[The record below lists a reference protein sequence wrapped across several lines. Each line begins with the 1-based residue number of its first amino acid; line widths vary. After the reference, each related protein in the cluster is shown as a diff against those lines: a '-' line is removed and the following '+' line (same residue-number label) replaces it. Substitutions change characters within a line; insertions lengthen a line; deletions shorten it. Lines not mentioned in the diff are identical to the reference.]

1 MVRHTALAILGLAVG
16 LLGCHHSAL
25 DSGASR
31 SGANSRSGTIGDP
44 EFLDAH
50 VDPVPR
56 GISMLALDHVIRDAP
71 EIAIPGVGL
80 VDPETFFGFHP
91 LELNVIVTNDLG
103 TASDPYGS
111 DFQGAAAVGG
121 DVYASSFSV
130 NDQDLAPAGVALY
143 AGGAVDFTGA
153 IEHGGLDAGGDIL
166 LDAAS
171 VEGDVS
177 GGGDLDGSG
186 LVTGD
191 ATLAGQHLAAGVITV
206 QGTLTENTPYTA
218 PLDLSVLAVY
228 LEVFSSVVANKPTT
242 TVATE
247 QWGEIRI
254 DAVSGMNV
262 VEIAAADLDA
272 AWGVRVDGPAD
283 ASVYIDVT
291 DATATLDSLV
301 WTYTNGASANHTLLN
316 YGAAT
321 QLDLM
326 GGIHDVNIL
335 APHAAVHFP
344 AGLVAGNL
352 VAASLTGG
360 GQVNV
365 GGFCCNPWD
374 DKYGP

>member
-1 MVRHTALAILGLAVG
+1 MVRYMALVVLGITAGLT
-16 LLGCHHSAL
+16 GCHH
-25 DSGASR
+25 GAMDGGVSR

-44 EFLDAH
+44 VVFDAH
-50 VDPVPR
+50 IDPAPPGVVIQR
-56 GISMLALDHVIRDAP
+56 LDIVIRDAP

-80 VDPETFFGFHP
+80 LDPETYFGLHP
-91 LELNVIVTNDLG
+91 LALNVIVTGALG

-121 DVYASSFSV
+121 DVFVSSFSL
-130 NDQDLAPAGVALY
+130 NDLDLAPAGIALY
-143 AGGAVDFTGA
+143 AGGEVQLTGA
-153 IEHGGLDAGGDIL
+153 VEHGGIDAGGDIHV
-166 LDAAS
+166 DAGS
-171 VEGDVS
+171 VDGDVT

-186 LVTGD
+186 LITGD
-191 ATLAGQHLAAGVITV
+191 ATLAGQHLAPYPLTV
-206 QGTLTENTPYTA
+206 QGVLSENAPYTA
-218 PLDLSVLAVY
+218 ALDLPVLAVY
-228 LEVFSSVVANKPTT
+228 LETFSSVVAAKPTT
-242 TVATE
+242 TAATD
-247 QWGEIRI
+247 QWGEIVI
-254 DAVSGMNV
+254 EAVSGMNV

-283 ASVYIDVT
+283 ASVYIDVP
-291 DATATLDSLV
+291 DAAAALDSLV
-301 WTYTNGASANHTLLN
+301 WTYASGASANHTLLN

-326 GGIHDVNIL
+326 GGVHEVNIL

-360 GQVNV
+360 GQVNA